1 MRAEDWISVE
11 DALPPC
17 SGEYLILTP
26 TPCGVLSVEYSAV
39 HQAFNALDDA
49 PDAPYALKPTHWMPI
64 VRPEGGCEDD

>member
-1 MRAEDWISVE
+1 MRAEDWIPVG

-26 TPCGVLSVEYSAV
+26 SSCIISVEYSAV
-39 HQAFNALDDA
+39 HQAFNARDEV

-64 VRPEGGCEDD
+64 VYPKGGCGDE

>member
-26 TPCGVLSVEYSAV
+26 SWCIISVNYSAV
-39 HQAFNALDDA
+39 HQAFNAWDDD
-49 PDAPYALKPTHWMPI
+49 PDAPAALKPTHWMPI
-64 VRPEGGCEDD
+64 VYPAGWEDD

>member
-26 TPCGVLSVEYSAV
+26 PLCILSVEYSAV
-39 HQAFNALDDA
+39 HQAFNARDEV
-49 PDAPYALKPTHWMPI
+49 PDAPHALEATHWMPI
-64 VRPEGGCEDD
+64 VLPEGGYGDD